1 MSRKDKYERRDR
13 TPAENF
19 DTMLLSTGRYG
30 ETAQL
35 LNGMTTGMQTIKDTE
50 TLLSVFLSY
59 QTANFGLLTIAPH
72 FS

>member
-1 MSRKDKYERRDR
+1 
-13 TPAENF
+13 
-19 DTMLLSTGRYG
+19 MLLSTGRYG